1 MIQISLIYSL
11 CKIFTNILNVRLPKW
26 SERNNVIDESQAGF
40 RRDHSAVDNIFILQA
55 LVQKYLS
62 KKQGMFYCIS
72 VDFQKAFDSIQH
84 DKL

>member
-1 MIQISLIYSL
+1 M
-11 CKIFTNILNVRLPKW
+11 CKIFTNILNVKLTKW
-26 SERNNVIDESQAGF
+26 SERNNVNDESQAGF
-40 RRDHSAVDNIFILQA
+40 RKDHVTVDNIFILQA

-62 KKQGMFYCIS
+62 KKRGRFNCIF